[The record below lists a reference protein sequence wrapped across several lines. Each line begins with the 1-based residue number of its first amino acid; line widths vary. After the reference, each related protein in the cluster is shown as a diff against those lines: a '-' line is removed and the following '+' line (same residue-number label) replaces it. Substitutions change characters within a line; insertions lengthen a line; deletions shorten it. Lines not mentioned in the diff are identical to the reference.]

1 MAFNFRFQPLLNL
14 KEQKKEIL
22 QMQLA
27 NKNNYYIKLLGELKQ
42 IKDEKQ
48 GSLLKFDNDLK
59 RGISSH
65 ELSFNLE
72 VISFYI
78 KKEINHLKKVSFCE
92 KEITQLKKNLLDS
105 HKEVKI
111 MQKLKENDLEN
122 YEIDETRQ
130 EQKVI
135 DELTNLK
142 YARNI

>member
-14 KEQKKEIL
+14 KEQKKEVL

-48 GSLLKFDNDLK
+48 DALLKFESDLK
-59 RGISSH
+59 KGISSH

-78 KKEINHLKKVSFCE
+78 KKEINHLKKISFCE
-92 KEITQLKKNLLDS
+92 KEISQLKKNLLDS

-130 EQKVI
+130 EQKNL